1 MGLRWELAFID
12 ATEFTAT
19 KCNLPTKL
27 YLKLTYFLSR
37 CSFYVDCSKM
47 FLLVSIPSFG
57 HVDRKI
63 EANKLATSDQ
73 QYQILPGK
81 GIEYNNNTRRWI
93 LSLTKNEWNSKQTL
107 NWTKTPKILGR
118 GSIVCMSF
126 IITHNNCCYKGKV
139 EKALENITIRQKIT
153 TYIRS
158 VNTQSYEWSLS

>member
-1 MGLRWELAFID
+1 MFRIFFSFSRQNVCRRRIMGLRWELAFID

-19 KCNLPTKL
+19 KCHLPTKL

-37 CSFYVDCSKM
+37 CSFYVVCSKM

-93 LSLTKNEWNSKQTL
+93 LSSTKNEYNGVRCYAIKLKKWIKKNQTNFKLDKNSV
-107 NWTKTPKILGR
+107 NFRKILSR
-118 GSIVCMSF
+118 F
-126 IITHNNCCYKGKV
+126 
-139 EKALENITIRQKIT
+139 
-153 TYIRS
+153 
-158 VNTQSYEWSLS
+158 YEFYNYS